1 MNAAIDITQFAP
13 TVIAGVALLGQLYVA
28 LAVSKLDTKIE
39 RVRAEDR
46 AEMQKW
52 INGSFM
58 RAPEVRAE
66 LGHLGE
72 RVDAVEGKLDTLH
85 TYTHDSMHELAA
97 NVAAIQKFGCAQ
109 REGHQA

>member
-1 MNAAIDITQFAP
+1 MNAAIDITQIAP
-13 TVIAGVALLGQLYVA
+13 TIVAGIALLGQLYVA

-46 AEMQKW
+46 AEMQRW

-58 RAPEVRAE
+58 RAPEVRSE
-66 LGHLGE
+66 LAGITR
-72 RVDAVEGKLDTLH
+72 RVDVVERTATDLH
-85 TYTHDSMHELAA
+85 EYTHEAVHELRTT
-97 NVAAIQKFGCAQ
+97 VAAIQQFGCEQ